1 MADVTLMSGI
11 SGDREGSLA
20 GPQATPRSGGAW
32 GPVHGGGAVVRWT
45 GTGEP
50 QWLKQGKHNG
60 DLIGNERRW

>member
-1 MADVTLMSGI
+1 MNDI

-32 GPVHGGGAVVRWT
+32 EPAHGGGAVVRRT
-45 GTGEP
+45 GTSGP

-60 DLIGNERRW
+60 GLTGDER